1 MASCKLQSHTALADV
16 GLPTQICV
24 LRDRHNYQQAHIAY
38 QKAFNVAQEL
48 EDDELIASSLARQ
61 GATLVQQSKPR
72 QAIFYLDNALNIVG
86 TRNLP
91 KLKGYILQ
99 ALSEAN
105 AQDKC
110 AYESWAYLSRAEA
123 ITVQS
128 VQERSLIRFNP
139 ASTLA
144 QRGVDAVFL
153 EEFKDAIEFIDQSL
167 KSYDPTGIS
176 ARARLIAMKAEA
188 HYKMGTLDAC
198 VSNAKEALILAQA
211 IGLSKI
217 VARIKNLHTDL
228 RQSPWKEESSVVQL
242 EAMLYS
248 PSTGSE

>member
-1 MASCKLQSHTALADV
+1 MSNEVRARAARAELAAWKPSQCHYNLRSTAALSLDDLATLVNSSRSSLSRLENNDI
-16 GLPTQICV
+16 PQP
-24 LRDRHNYQQAHIAY
+24 
-38 QKAFNVAQEL
+38 FNVAQEL

-61 GATLVQQSKPR
+61 GVTLVQQSKPR
-72 QAIFYLDNALNIVG
+72 QAILYLDNALNIVG

-110 AYESWAYLSRAEA
+110 AYESWSYLSRAEA
-123 ITVQS
+123 ITVQP

-153 EEFKDAIEFIDQSL
+153 EEYSDAIELIDQGL

-176 ARARLIAMKAEA
+176 GRARLIAMKAEA
-188 HYKMGTLDAC
+188 YYKMGTL
-198 VSNAKEALILAQA
+198 
-211 IGLSKI
+211 
-217 VARIKNLHTDL
+217 ARLCTIY
-228 RQSPWKEESSVVQL
+228 
-242 EAMLYS
+242 LYELMVGR
-248 PSTGSE
+248 STH